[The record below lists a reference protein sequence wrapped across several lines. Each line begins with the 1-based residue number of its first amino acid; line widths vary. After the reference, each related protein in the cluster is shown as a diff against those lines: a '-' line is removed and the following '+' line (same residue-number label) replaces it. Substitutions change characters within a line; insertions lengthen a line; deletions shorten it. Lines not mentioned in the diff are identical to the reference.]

1 MERQKAN
8 VPEWA
13 RRIAM
18 LRQRLGL
25 SQAALGARLHYSP
38 MAVSRWERGA
48 SEPPAQCWIQLGN
61 LAGDSECWTFW
72 SRAGLRS
79 ADISRTLPEG
89 RAVPGQAQHPEFEIV
104 VAGSGKKASLST
116 KMKLVAV
123 PVLLVHAGTRGEA
136 GDQQTDLDRV
146 PAEAI
151 IAAPEMWCPNPAD
164 TSCLRVKGSSM
175 SPSIN
180 DGDIVA
186 VDSSQ
191 IDPSKLS
198 GKIVVAWHRDHG
210 LSLARFRRIDAM
222 QVLESENQDYEPVI
236 FGKDRNWRIIGK
248 VLWWIRQAP

>member
-8 VPEWA
+8 VREWP

-61 LAGDSECWTFW
+61 LAGDPECWSFW

-79 ADISRTLPEG
+79 ADISRMLPQG
-89 RAVPGQAQHPEFEIV
+89 RAVPGKAQYPEFEIV
-104 VAGSGKKASLST
+104 VAGSGKKDRLSG

-164 TSCLRVKGSSM
+164 TSCLHLKGASM
-175 SPSIN
+175 RPSLS
-180 DGDIVA
+180 D
-186 VDSSQ
+186 VDMST
-191 IDPSKLS
+191 
-198 GKIVVAWHRDHG
+198 
-210 LSLARFRRIDAM
+210 
-222 QVLESENQDYEPVI
+222 
-236 FGKDRNWRIIGK
+236 
-248 VLWWIRQAP
+248 